1 MKSLS
6 INAMEKIEGGFSWSD
21 FFSGACQGFTA
32 VAVLASPVGII
43 KVLVGG
49 ATIGCLSLS

>member
-1 MKSLS
+1 
-6 INAMEKIEGGFSWSD
+6 MEKIEGGFSWSD